1 MNSLLK
7 MKFFKKKYQSVKQ
20 KEKMA
25 NLKFLEKV
33 LCSPYNLCNF
43 YLDPSA
49 WVFFLSS
56 SFFSLILFLVM
67 KKRRYNL

>member
-7 MKFFKKKYQSVKQ
+7 MEIFLKRYQSVKQ

-33 LCSPYNLCNF
+33 LVVLIISLFFSTISMFFCNF
-43 YLDPSA
+43 NFDLKGI
-49 WVFFLSS
+49 FLLC
-56 SFFSLILFLVM
+56 FQSLT
-67 KKRRYNL
+67 

>member
-7 MKFFKKKYQSVKQ
+7 MEIFLKRYQSVKQ

-33 LCSPYNLCNF
+33 LVVLIISL
-43 YLDPSA
+43 
-49 WVFFLSS
+49 
-56 SFFSLILFLVM
+56 FFSTISMCFVILISIYKAYF
-67 KKRRYNL
+67 YCIFNP